1 MADRLA
7 IMDRPGKA
15 MPTSRRSPDPLKGGD
30 VYKWATEQ
38 AALLR
43 AGKFDQIDIENVA
56 DEIESVG
63 KSEFRSLTSHIEII
77 LTHLLKWDHQP
88 QRRSRSWLLSIDEH
102 RQRVCDDLADSP
114 SLDGRVEDAVVR
126 AYRLARRAAARQTR
140 LPLATFPEECGYD
153 WHAITDRALSL
164 DEPESRA

>member
-7 IMDRPGKA
+7 LIDRPGKA
-15 MPTSRRSPDPLKGGD
+15 TPTPARSPDPLKGGD

-77 LTHLLKWDHQP
+77 LTHLLKWDFQP
-88 QRRSRSWLLSIDEH
+88 QRRSRSWLLSIEEH
-102 RQRVCDDLADSP
+102 RQRARDDLADSP
-114 SLDGRVEDAVVR
+114 SLDTRVEEAVHR

-140 LPLATFPEECGYD
+140 LPLATFPEDCLYD
-153 WHAITDRALSL
+153 WRVITSRTLSL
-164 DEPESRA
+164 DEPDSNA